1 MYNLKI
7 NTYLRAIFLISL
19 ISIISAFF
27 IEYVLGHKPCNLC
40 LIERI
45 PYVLSIILI
54 IFNYISKKNEYF
66 IILLLLLIFSF
77 SLIMSFYHFGIEQGF
92 FEESTVCGLKD
103 ASSII
108 SKEEILKQLQAKT
121 VSCKDVTFRIF
132 GFSLTTF
139 NIIISFILIVLLSNI
154 FINYE
159 KFKK

>member
-1 MYNLKI
+1 MHNYQINSYLKI
-7 NTYLRAIFLISL
+7 IFFISS
-19 ISIISAFF
+19 ISIISALF
-27 IEYVLGHKPCNLC
+27 IEYVLGYQPCNLC
-40 LIERI
+40 LIQRI
-45 PYVLSIILI
+45 PYALCIILVLL
-54 IFNYISKKNEYF
+54 NYFQKKNSKF
-66 IILLLLLIFSF
+66 IILLLILTFSF
-77 SLIMSFYHFGIEQGF
+77 STLISFYHFGIEQGF

-139 NIIISFILIVLLSNI
+139 NIIVSFILIVLLSNI